1 MLGMSAENLGTILTG
16 IGLAL
21 IALLGG
27 RKGKEMVQSGK
38 KAAMPENLIEVAGAI
53 VSDKAV
59 DQMVKSL
66 DAFTAAATLMT
77 HSIDKDVR
85 AKEALTKA
93 LERNSDVCIDMHD
106 EIKDAGN
113 KLDRMK
119 DELIRSQIGK

>member
-93 LERNSDVCIDMHD
+93 LERNSDVCIDLLKTLENVD
-106 EIKDAGN
+106 
-113 KLDRMK
+113 DRLEKVK
-119 DELIRSQIGK
+119 DELIRNGPR